1 MVLFDENRQLK
12 TFRFGDLPE
21 DKELPSFLANMA
33 ISILAEEYTSGG
45 TGIISVNSS
54 VSSRNE
60 DFWKT
65 PNIIIDGGIGRIN
78 IYLSIS
84 PPSPLSWDGMTE
96 SLFNKCYSK
105 LAYANIPENEFA
117 RLVIPSFWC
126 FETNSRTNLQISGGT
141 FSVKYD
147 FHSLIADDANKK
159 QKKGFFQ
166 SELSEDDILNKFSS
180 CWEKL
185 DYKIIEP
192 YLDRDFHYISD
203 WIFDELC
210 GKSEYLIYLK
220 RKLETLKK
228 NGTQICCK
236 PVLIEQLECK
246 PEKALLFNQAGE
258 MALFIIQV
266 EDGFIKRAR
275 MGNLSFFP
283 HVKIKEITSK
293 DQK

>member
-1 MVLFDENRQLK
+1 MILFNEDRQLK
-12 TFRFGDLPE
+12 RFGFGDLPE
-21 DKELPSFLANMA
+21 DKELPSFLADVALN
-33 ISILAEEYTSGG
+33 ILAEEYTSRG
-45 TGIISVNSS
+45 TNVISVNPI
-54 VSSRNE
+54 VNSRNE
-60 DFWKT
+60 EFWKT

-84 PPSPLSWDGMTE
+84 PPPPLYWDGMTE

-105 LAYANIPENEFA
+105 LAYANIPKNEFV
-117 RLVIPSFWC
+117 RLIFPSFWC
-126 FETNSRTNLQISGGT
+126 FETNSNTNFISKGT

-159 QKKGFFQ
+159 HKKCFFQ

-192 YLDRDFHYISD
+192 YLDRDFHYTSD

-220 RKLETLKK
+220 GKLDTLKK
-228 NGTQICCK
+228 NGAQVCCK

-266 EDGFIKRAR
+266 EGGFIKRAR
-275 MGNLSFFP
+275 TGNLSFFP
-283 HVKIKEITSK
+283 HVRIKEINSK